1 MPRDWDAT
9 TYERL
14 SAPLTA
20 MGTDV
25 LDRLVLRG
33 DETVL
38 DAGCGTGNVTRELYE
53 RLPRGRVIA
62 VDAAP
67 SMVDQARA
75 LLPADVDV
83 RQADLLELDLGEQV
97 DAVLSTATFHWVP
110 DHDRLFANL
119 HAALVPGGRLV
130 AQCGGRG
137 NVAEIKQA
145 GLDVAGEPRF
155 AAYFDGWTT
164 DWTLAGPDET
174 ERRLHGAGFTDV
186 WCWLSRV
193 DVDPGDPAG
202 YLSAI
207 CLGSFLARLP
217 EDLHEPFVAT
227 ALERL
232 PDPLRLHYVRL
243 NMLARA

>member
-83 RQADLLELDLGEQV
+83 RQADLLELDLG
-97 DAVLSTATFHWVP
+97 
-110 DHDRLFANL
+110 
-119 HAALVPGGRLV
+119 
-130 AQCGGRG
+130 
-137 NVAEIKQA
+137 
-145 GLDVAGEPRF
+145 
-155 AAYFDGWTT
+155 
-164 DWTLAGPDET
+164 
-174 ERRLHGAGFTDV
+174 
-186 WCWLSRV
+186 
-193 DVDPGDPAG
+193 
-202 YLSAI
+202 
-207 CLGSFLARLP
+207 
-217 EDLHEPFVAT
+217 
-227 ALERL
+227 
-232 PDPLRLHYVRL
+232 
-243 NMLARA
+243 